1 MKAKLTIKGSRVQD
15 VGYRLYLLSKA
26 KELRGFEAFNLGEDL
41 VVLIEGEEEAVKKFI
56 DVAKK
61 ERPPSAEVSDVLVSE
76 YDGHVM
82 DKGEFRSQFG
92 LEQLTKIAIVGVEM
106 RDDIKEMK
114 GDIKTMLKKQ
124 DETISEVRKVGEE
137 VKLTRKEI
145 KQVGEEVR
153 LTRDELRGEIK
164 ELRLDLR
171 SYMDERLK
179 RLEEDVRMIKAR
191 MGLE

>member
-1 MKAKLTIKGSRVQD
+1 MKVKLTVKGSRVQD

-26 KELRGFEAFNLGEDL
+26 KELRGFEAFNLGKDL

-56 DVAKK
+56 GVVKK

-76 YDGHVM
+76 YNGHVM
-82 DKGEFRSQFG
+82 DKGEFRSQFS
-92 LEQLTKIAIVGVEM
+92 LEQLAKIAIVGVEM

-124 DETISEVRKVGEE
+124 DETTNEVRKVGEE
-137 VKLTRKEI
+137 VKLTREEV

-153 LTRDELRGEIK
+153 LTRDELRGEI
-164 ELRLDLR
+164 R
-171 SYMDERLK
+171 SS
-179 RLEEDVRMIKAR
+179 
-191 MGLE
+191 GST